1 MNNKFSLKI
10 LFASLATTALLTMV
24 GCSPSSSDTDAS
36 QQASAASEQAADT
49 APAAA
54 VGGDITLG
62 YVEWDSCVAS
72 TSVVAE
78 VLEDAGYNVKTMS
91 VSGAMLYAGLAN
103 SDLDAIVC
111 AWLPTTHQDYYAKTK
126 DKLDDL
132 GPNMRE
138 AKLGLAVPDYVE
150 ITSIADLADPETA
163 KQFEDRII
171 GIDPGAGIMR
181 LTNQVIEHYKLPGK
195 LVEGSDATMVGVLQD
210 AIRQNKPVVVTSW
223 TPHWMW
229 AAWELR
235 YLEDPDGIYG
245 EPDSIHTLVRKG
257 LQQDM
262 PEAYSIL
269 DAFYLGGEDRG
280 AVMAAS
286 RADGANPK
294 AVARKWVDEHTDQV
308 SEWLDGS

>member
-1 MNNKFSLKI
+1 MNNTFPLK
-10 LFASLATTALLTMV
+10 LLLAGLAATALLAMT
-24 GCSPSSSDTDAS
+24 GCSTGDSDRDAAPT
-36 QQASAASEQAADT
+36 ASTPEQAAEAS
-49 APAAA
+49 APA

-72 TSVVAE
+72 TSVVA
-78 VLEDAGYNVKTMS
+78 VALEDAGYTVKMMS
-91 VSGAMLYAGLAN
+91 VSGAMMYAGLAS

-126 DKLDDL
+126 DSLDTL
-132 GPNMRE
+132 GANMKE

-150 ITSIADLADPETA
+150 IKSIPELADPQIA
-163 KQFEDRII
+163 KQFENRII

-181 LTNQVIEHYKLPGK
+181 LTHEVIKHYKLPET

-235 YLEDPDGIYG
+235 YLDDPDGVYG
-245 EPDSIHTLVRKG
+245 EPDDILTLARKG
-257 LQQDM
+257 LQQEM
-262 PEAYSIL
+262 PEAYGIL
-269 DAFYLGGEDRG
+269 GAFYLSGEDRG
-280 AVMAAS
+280 ALMAAS
-286 RADGANPK
+286 REAGANPK
-294 AVARKWVDEHTDQV
+294 AVARKWVDENPEKV
-308 SEWLDGS
+308 SQWLKQP